1 MKACILFT
9 SDNEV
14 SEDWLGK
21 FDSREPLD
29 IYGQKYLIDEISTD
43 YEPGFAGVTIKMYP
57 AYQAKS
63 PERPKKQESW
73 NGESL
78 PPVGLDVL
86 AKVDFKKAPPYTIIN
101 LTEIGIDVQNS
112 IPSFQKARV
121 LYASEKYVILLARG
135 VECMAPRS
143 CVEFEKIKTA
153 EKLAEEEKVAA
164 IAEMQSVV
172 MAASGCMVSTISECL
187 AIVALYEAGYR
198 KQ

>member
-1 MKACILFT
+1 MNIDWIEGATHYGIGDDCPVFFRNIIKGESYEFKNVYSSGIMA
-9 SDNEV
+9 
-14 SEDWLGK
+14 DWLECTGYI
-21 FDSREPLD
+21 D
-29 IYGQKYLIDEISTD
+29 IQNGL
-43 YEPGFAGVTIKMYP
+43 V
-57 AYQAKS
+57 
-63 PERPKKQESW
+63 ERPKKQEAW
-73 NGESL
+73 DGEGL

-112 IPSFQKARV
+112 MPSFQKAKV

-172 MAASGCMVSTISECL
+172 MAASGCTVSTISECL